1 LAQARETRHDSNPVE
16 IEARRVR
23 RASRR
28 HEQLL
33 PSKFT
38 AISRDHELV
47 LDLFLFSFCLFFLA
61 NGDRMH
67 LRKDLDLDALGDK
80 RRLEQFADQRV
91 FVENSVWRARMVT
104 LLPNRAN
111 A

>member
-1 LAQARETRHDSNPVE
+1 
-16 IEARRVR
+16 
-23 RASRR
+23 
-28 HEQLL
+28 
-33 PSKFT
+33 
-38 AISRDHELV
+38 
-47 LDLFLFSFCLFFLA
+47 
-61 NGDRMH
+61 MH

-80 RRLEQFADQRV
+80 RRLEHFADQRV